1 MYIIQNLSFLFQ
13 GVTKVMQEVQL
24 DKKVTLLDCPGLVMA
39 GGNKTDASVALRN
52 AIKVRLDFI
61 YVYIDKKGLCISE
74 ILNTTKYCLI
84 IDYKITN
91 VISKHA

>member
-1 MYIIQNLSFLFQ
+1 MYNTQNISYLFQ

-61 YVYIDKKGLCISE
+61 LEFLS
-74 ILNTTKYCLI
+74 
-84 IDYKITN
+84 
-91 VISKHA
+91 SKHLLV

>member
-1 MYIIQNLSFLFQ
+1 MYIIQNISFLFQ

-52 AIKVRLDFI
+52 AIKVRLD
-61 YVYIDKKGLCISE
+61 LISE
-74 ILNTTKYCLI
+74 FPR
-84 IDYKITN
+84 
-91 VISKHA
+91 SKHLLV

>member
-1 MYIIQNLSFLFQ
+1 MYNTQNISYLFQ

-61 YVYIDKKGLCISE
+61 LE
-74 ILNTTKYCLI
+74 FLR
-84 IDYKITN
+84 
-91 VISKHA
+91 SKNFLV

>member
-1 MYIIQNLSFLFQ
+1 MYIIQNLSYLFQ

-61 YVYIDKKGLCISE
+61 LEFPRSKKGNGTFAIFL
-74 ILNTTKYCLI
+74 
-84 IDYKITN
+84 
-91 VISKHA
+91 